1 MLRFAV
7 FALLLANVGYYLWS
21 QGMLA
26 EWGLAPAQEAE
37 SHRIEQ
43 QIKPEQVQITRPKN
57 SKTGA
62 DAGTT
67 NNPGSTQ
74 TTPTVASP
82 AQAASYAA
90 SGANALASGPSAPS
104 AGGECWVAGIF
115 DERQAETLRS
125 AAANMPAGSWVL
137 EPTPQPGRWMI
148 YMGRFAD
155 QEALE
160 KKQAELRARKVNF
173 DRANNPAL
181 EPGLSLGRFASE
193 ETAQR
198 ELANL
203 ATQGVRTARVV
214 QERAETPGFTLR
226 LPAVTD
232 SMKPQL
238 GNLRAAL
245 GGKTLKACG

>member
-7 FALLLANVGYYLWS
+7 LALLLANVGYYLWS

-26 EWGLAPAQEAE
+26 EWGFAPAQEGE

-43 QIKPEQVQITRPKN
+43 QIKPEQLQITRPKN
-57 SKTGA
+57 SKTSA
-62 DAGTT
+62 DAGS
-67 NNPGSTQ
+67 PGSTQ
-74 TTPTVASP
+74 ATTVASP
-82 AQAASYAA
+82 VQAASGTNTVA
-90 SGANALASGPSAPS
+90 SAPS
-104 AGGECWVAGIF
+104 TPSTGGECLMAGVF

-125 AAANMPAGSWVL
+125 VAASMPAGSWVL

-214 QERAETPGFTLR
+214 QERAESPGFTLR

-232 SMKPQL
+232 AMKPQL
-238 GNLRAAL
+238 GTLRTAL
-245 GGKTLKACG
+245 GSKTLKTCS